1 MEKKE
6 MSKAVVEVD
15 SLVKQYG
22 QLRAVDDISFEAYEG
37 EVFAFLG
44 PNGAGKTTTVEIL
57 ECIRPLTSGTAKIF
71 GYEVACDDLQKL

>member
-22 QLRAVDDISFEAYEG
+22 QLRAVDGISFEVYEG
-37 EVFAFLG
+37 
-44 PNGAGKTTTVEIL
+44 
-57 ECIRPLTSGTAKIF
+57 
-71 GYEVACDDLQKL
+71 